1 MNPGMSM
8 NLHKPVRIGSYTTRG
23 NLFLAPVA
31 GYSDAAFRSVCADAG
46 CDLAFTEMVSSEAL
60 TRGSMK
66 TSVLLERAP
75 NEPDYAVQLF
85 GGDPATMA
93 RAALMVADRWQPA
106 VIDVNCG
113 CPVPKIIKTGAGS
126 ALMKDPPRIAAIV
139 RAMKALVAT
148 PVTVK
153 IRLGWDD
160 TSINYLDAA
169 QAAVDGGAS
178 AITLHART
186 RAQGYSGK
194 ADRDAFFRLA
204 ELLPVPVFASGD
216 LFSASDALDI
226 LAAGVPAGDEVAGG
240 TGVAGVMFARGAMGD
255 PFIFTRARA
264 VLRGEPEPLISQ
276 TARLQAARRHFE
288 LSLGFYDERLACME
302 FRKQAC
308 SYLKGMP
315 GGAELRARVIKC
327 SSAADYE
334 DFFRIWETWLG

>member
-1 MNPGMSM
+1 M
-8 NLHKPVRIGSYTTRG
+8 NLHKPVCIGSYTTKG

-66 TSVLLERAP
+66 TSVLLERAA
-75 NEPDYAVQLF
+75 NEREYAVQLF

-93 RAALMVADRWQPA
+93 RAALMVADRWNPA
-106 VIDVNCG
+106 IIDVNCG

-126 ALMKDPPRIAAIV
+126 ALMKDPPKIAAIV
-139 RAMKALVAT
+139 RAMKALVST
-148 PVTVK
+148 PITVK

-160 TSINYLDAA
+160 ASINYLDAA

-204 ELLPVPVFASGD
+204 ELLPIPVFASGD
-216 LFSASDALDI
+216 LFSAADALDI
-226 LAAGVPAGDEVAGG
+226 LAAGVPSGAEVSGG

-264 VLRGEPEPLISQ
+264 VLQGEPEPVIPL
-276 TARLQAARRHFE
+276 AAKLEAARRHFQ
-288 LSLGFYDERLACME
+288 LSLGFHEERLACME

-315 GGAELRARVIKC
+315 GGAELRARVVKC
-327 SSAADYE
+327 STAGDYE
-334 DFFRIWETWLG
+334 EFFRTWEVWVGKSSLA

>member
-1 MNPGMSM
+1 M
-8 NLHKPVRIGSYTTRG
+8 NLHKPVCIGSHTTRG

-66 TSVLLERAP
+66 TGVLLERAP
-75 NEPDYAVQLF
+75 NESEYAVQLF

-93 RAALMVADRWQPA
+93 RAALMVADRWKPA
-106 VIDVNCG
+106 IIDVNCG
-113 CPVPKIIKTGAGS
+113 CPVPKIIKSGAGS

-139 RAMKALVAT
+139 RAMTALVSV
-148 PVTVK
+148 PITVK
-153 IRLGWDD
+153 IRLGWDES
-160 TSINYLDAA
+160 TINYMDAA

-186 RAQGYSGK
+186 RAQGYSGR
-194 ADRDAFFRLA
+194 ADREAFFRLA
-204 ELLPVPVFASGD
+204 ELMPVPVFASGD
-216 LFSASDALDI
+216 LFSADDALAI
-226 LAAGVPAGDEVAGG
+226 LSAGAPVGDEAAGG
-240 TGVAGVMFARGAMGD
+240 TRVSGVMFARGAMGD

-264 VLRGEPEPLISQ
+264 ALRGEPEPRITQSTKLN
-276 TARLQAARRHFE
+276 AARRHFE
-288 LSLGFYDERLACME
+288 LSLGYYGERLACME

-315 GGAELRARVIKC
+315 GGAELRSRVVKC
-327 SSAADYE
+327 ASAADYE
-334 DFFRIWETWLG
+334 DFFRAWEDWLG

>member
-1 MNPGMSM
+1 M

-46 CDLAFTEMVSSEAL
+46 CDLAYTEMVSSEAL
-60 TRGSMK
+60 IRGSMK
-66 TSVLLERAP
+66 TGVLLERAP

-93 RAALMVADRWQPA
+93 RAALMVVDRWHPA
-106 VIDVNCG
+106 IIDVNCG

-126 ALMKDPPRIAAIV
+126 ALMKDPPRIAAMV
-139 RAMKALVAT
+139 RAMKALVST
-148 PVTVK
+148 PITVK

-160 TSINYLDAA
+160 SSINYFDAA

-186 RAQGYSGK
+186 RAQGYSGR
-194 ADRDAFFRLA
+194 AEREAFLRLA
-204 ELLPVPVFASGD
+204 ELMPIPVFASGD
-216 LFSASDALDI
+216 LFSAADALAI
-226 LAAGVPAGDEVAGG
+226 LSARSSSGPVVS
-240 TGVAGVMFARGAMGD
+240 GVMFARGAMGD

-264 VLRGEPEPLISQ
+264 VLRGEPEPPISL
-276 TARLQAARRHFE
+276 ADKLNAARRHFE
-288 LSLGFYDERLACME
+288 LSLGFYDERLGCME

-308 SYLKGMP
+308 SYLKGIP
-315 GGAELRARVIKC
+315 GGAELRARVVTC
-327 SSAADYE
+327 ATAMDYQ
-334 DFFRIWETWLG
+334 DFFRTWETWIS

>member
-1 MNPGMSM
+1 M
-8 NLHKPVRIGSYTTRG
+8 NLHKPVRIGSYTTKG

-60 TRGSMK
+60 TRLSMK
-66 TSVLLERAP
+66 TGVLLERAP
-75 NEPDYAVQLF
+75 NECEYAVQLF

-93 RAALMVADRWQPA
+93 RAALMVADRWNPA
-106 VIDVNCG
+106 IIDVNCG

-126 ALMKDPPRIAAIV
+126 ALMKDPPKIAAIV
-139 RAMKALVAT
+139 RAMTALVST
-148 PVTVK
+148 PITVK

-160 TSINYLDAA
+160 TSINDLDAA
-169 QAAVDGGAS
+169 KAAVDGGAS

-194 ADRDAFFRLA
+194 ADREAFFRLA
-204 ELLPVPVFASGD
+204 EEMPVPVFASGD
-216 LFSASDALDI
+216 LFSAADALAI
-226 LAAGVPAGDEVAGG
+226 LSGKFGNNTVTPGETEA

-264 VLRGEPEPLISQ
+264 VLQGEPEPVISR
-276 TARLQAARRHFE
+276 AAKLKAARRHFE
-288 LSLGFYDERLACME
+288 LSLGFYEERLACME

-315 GGAELRARVIKC
+315 GGAELRARVVQC
-327 SSAADYE
+327 STPADYE
-334 DFFRIWETWLG
+334 DFFRAWEGWLG

>member
-1 MNPGMSM
+1 M
-8 NLHKPVRIGSYTTRG
+8 NLHKPVRIGSYTTKG

-66 TSVLLERAP
+66 TGVLLERAP
-75 NEPDYAVQLF
+75 NESEYAVQIF

-93 RAALMVADRWQPA
+93 RAALMVADRWKPA
-106 VIDVNCG
+106 IIDVNCG

-139 RAMKALVAT
+139 RAMTALVST
-148 PVTVK
+148 PITVK

-160 TSINYLDAA
+160 ASINYLDAA
-169 QAAVDGGAS
+169 KAAVDGGAS

-204 ELLPVPVFASGD
+204 ELMPVPVFASGD
-216 LFSASDALDI
+216 LFSAADALAI
-226 LAAGVPAGDEVAGG
+226 LSGGGSGSPEVSGVS
-240 TGVAGVMFARGAMGD
+240 GVMFARGAMGD

-264 VLRGEPEPLISQ
+264 ALQGEPEPLIPQS
-276 TARLQAARRHFE
+276 ARLAAARRHFE

-315 GGAELRARVIKC
+315 GGAELRARVVKC
-327 SSAADYE
+327 STAEDYK
-334 DFFRIWETWLG
+334 DFFRTWEAWLERMPGL

>member
-1 MNPGMSM
+1 M
-8 NLHKPVRIGSYTTRG
+8 NLHKPVRIGSYTTKG

-66 TSVLLERAP
+66 TGVLLERAP

-106 VIDVNCG
+106 IIDVNCG

-126 ALMKDPPRIAAIV
+126 ALMKDPPRIAAII
-139 RAMKALVAT
+139 RAMKTLVST

-160 TSINYLDAA
+160 SSINYIDAA
-169 QAAVDGGAS
+169 KAAVDGGAS

-194 ADRDAFFRLA
+194 ADREAFSRLA
-204 ELLPVPVFASGD
+204 EILPVPVFASGD
-216 LFSASDALDI
+216 LFSAADALAI
-226 LAAGVPAGDEVAGG
+226 LSAGVPVND
-240 TGVAGVMFARGAMGD
+240 GVSRSPGVSGVMFARGAMGD
-255 PFIFTRARA
+255 PFIFTLARA
-264 VLRGEPEPLISQ
+264 ALRGEPEPFIPQSAKL
-276 TARLQAARRHFE
+276 AAAKRHFE
-288 LSLGFYDERLACME
+288 LSLGFYEERLACME

-315 GGAELRARVIKC
+315 GGAELRARVVKC
-327 SSAADYE
+327 STAEDYGN
-334 DFFRIWETWLG
+334 FFRTWEGWLKQAPEH

>member
-1 MNPGMSM
+1 M
-8 NLHKPVRIGSYTTRG
+8 NLHKPVRIGSYTTKG

-66 TSVLLERAP
+66 TGVLLERAP
-75 NEPDYAVQLF
+75 NESEYAVQIF

-93 RAALMVADRWQPA
+93 RAALMVADRWKPA
-106 VIDVNCG
+106 IIDVNCG

-139 RAMKALVAT
+139 RAMTALVST
-148 PVTVK
+148 PITVK

-160 TSINYLDAA
+160 ASINYLDAA
-169 QAAVDGGAS
+169 KAAVDGGAS

-204 ELLPVPVFASGD
+204 ELMPVPVFASGD
-216 LFSASDALDI
+216 LFSAADALAI
-226 LAAGVPAGDEVAGG
+226 LSGGGSGSPEVSGVS
-240 TGVAGVMFARGAMGD
+240 GVMFARGAMGD
-255 PFIFTRARA
+255 PFIFTRARTA
-264 VLRGEPEPLISQ
+264 LQGEPEPLIPQS
-276 TARLQAARRHFE
+276 ARLAAARRHFE

-315 GGAELRARVIKC
+315 GGAELRARVVKC
-327 SSAADYE
+327 STAEDYK
-334 DFFRIWETWLG
+334 DFFRTWEAWLERMPGL